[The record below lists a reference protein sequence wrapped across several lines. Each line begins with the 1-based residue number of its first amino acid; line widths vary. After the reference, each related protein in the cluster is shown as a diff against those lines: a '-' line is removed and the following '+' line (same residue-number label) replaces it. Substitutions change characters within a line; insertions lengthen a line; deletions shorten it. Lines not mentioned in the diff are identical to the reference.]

1 MPPVWSVHPARW
13 VLPVRSTRLRRP
25 VQSSLAGEAQSF
37 TWCVHVRPRLLD
49 APRRGGEV
57 EVPGVVLAPVCNNQ
71 FVNSRETCPNLHPIS
86 YSTGRSGVVRWK
98 RPHPFLE
105 RVLVARPARPSIP
118 MRRALTLAS
127 RRVAAFESR
136 PPPCSSAVAWRPAS
150 HHRSCASSSKGVQT
164 GPDASR
170 GYNVSE
176 YSGLWRTLNEL
187 EPEWPSSQTVAVV
200 GPIGDGFAAS
210 ALACAHYVV
219 GMEGATV
226 VSTQPRSR
234 WQSVRLQVVCRSPDD
249 VCELH
254 SRLRALEG
262 VRAVV

>member
-1 MPPVWSVHPARW
+1 M
-13 VLPVRSTRLRRP
+13 
-25 VQSSLAGEAQSF
+25 
-37 TWCVHVRPRLLD
+37 
-49 APRRGGEV
+49 
-57 EVPGVVLAPVCNNQ
+57 LAPVLQ
-71 FVNSRETCPNLHPIS
+71 HVANSCKIRFFTPF
-86 YSTGRSGVVRWK
+86 GVVRWK
-98 RPHPFLE
+98 RPHPFL
-105 RVLVARPARPSIP
+105 ACSWRPARPSIP
-118 MRRALTLAS
+118 MRRALSLAS

-136 PPPCSSAVAWRPAS
+136 PPSCSSAVAWRPAS

-210 ALACAHYVV
+210 ALACAHDVV

>member
-1 MPPVWSVHPARW
+1 MPSEV
-13 VLPVRSTRLRRP
+13 
-25 VQSSLAGEAQSF
+25 SLAPPQEI
-37 TWCVHVRPRLLD
+37 LL
-49 APRRGGEV
+49 
-57 EVPGVVLAPVCNNQ
+57 VLAHVAGRWETTGLAQHMCDASPLVLSACSWRPGGPAVPSGSPV
-71 FVNSRETCPNLHPIS
+71 
-86 YSTGRSGVVRWK
+86 
-98 RPHPFLE
+98 
-105 RVLVARPARPSIP
+105 P
-118 MRRALTLAS
+118 MRRALTLVS

-136 PPPCSSAVAWRPAS
+136 PPSAGALAWRPAS
-150 HHRSCASSSKGVQT
+150 HYRSCASSSKGVQT

-187 EPEWPSSQTVAVV
+187 EPEWPSRQTVAVV

-210 ALACAHYVV
+210 ALACAHDVV
-219 GMEGATV
+219 GREAATV

>member
-1 MPPVWSVHPARW
+1 MPSLSGASLPAASLFGFAAAPGRPLQT
-13 VLPVRSTRLRRP
+13 VERACGGRPGRP
-25 VQSSLAGEAQSF
+25 VGS
-37 TWCVHVRPRLLD
+37 
-49 APRRGGEV
+49 
-57 EVPGVVLAPVCNNQ
+57 PV
-71 FVNSRETCPNLHPIS
+71 
-86 YSTGRSGVVRWK
+86 
-98 RPHPFLE
+98 
-105 RVLVARPARPSIP
+105 P
-118 MRRALTLAS
+118 MRRALTLVS

-136 PPPCSSAVAWRPAS
+136 PPSSGAVAWRPAS

-187 EPEWPSSQTVAVV
+187 EPEWPSRQTVAVV

-210 ALACAHYVV
+210 ALACAHDVV
-219 GMEGATV
+219 GSEAATV

>member
-1 MPPVWSVHPARW
+1 MP
-13 VLPVRSTRLRRP
+13 
-25 VQSSLAGEAQSF
+25 
-37 TWCVHVRPRLLD
+37 
-49 APRRGGEV
+49 
-57 EVPGVVLAPVCNNQ
+57 
-71 FVNSRETCPNLHPIS
+71 
-86 YSTGRSGVVRWK
+86 
-98 RPHPFLE
+98 LE
-105 RVLVARPARPSIP
+105 RVLVAAAVPPSNGSPVP
-118 MRRALTLAS
+118 MRRALTLVS

-136 PPPCSSAVAWRPAS
+136 PPSCSGAVAWRPAS

-187 EPEWPSSQTVAVV
+187 EPEWPSRQTVAVV

-210 ALACAHYVV
+210 ALACAHDVV
-219 GMEGATV
+219 GREAATV

-254 SRLRALEG
+254 SRLRGLEG

>member
-1 MPPVWSVHPARW
+1 MLARPVTCLLKLRLVPPYL
-13 VLPVRSTRLRRP
+13 VLPYL
-25 VQSSLAGEAQSF
+25 
-37 TWCVHVRPRLLD
+37 
-49 APRRGGEV
+49 
-57 EVPGVVLAPVCNNQ
+57 
-71 FVNSRETCPNLHPIS
+71 
-86 YSTGRSGVVRWK
+86 VRWGV
-98 RPHPFLE
+98 E
-105 RVLVARPARPSIP
+105 RVLVAAAGPAVPSGSPVP
-118 MRRALTLAS
+118 MRRALTLVS

-136 PPPCSSAVAWRPAS
+136 PPSCSGAVAWRPAS

-187 EPEWPSSQTVAVV
+187 EPEWPSRQTVAVV

-210 ALACAHYVV
+210 ALACAHDVV
-219 GMEGATV
+219 GSEAATV

>member
-1 MPPVWSVHPARW
+1 MAAAGPAVPSGSPV
-13 VLPVRSTRLRRP
+13 
-25 VQSSLAGEAQSF
+25 
-37 TWCVHVRPRLLD
+37 
-49 APRRGGEV
+49 
-57 EVPGVVLAPVCNNQ
+57 
-71 FVNSRETCPNLHPIS
+71 
-86 YSTGRSGVVRWK
+86 
-98 RPHPFLE
+98 
-105 RVLVARPARPSIP
+105 P
-118 MRRALTLAS
+118 MRRALTLVS

-136 PPPCSSAVAWRPAS
+136 PPSAGALAWRPAS
-150 HHRSCASSSKGVQT
+150 HYRSCASSSKGVQT

-187 EPEWPSSQTVAVV
+187 EPEWPSRQTVAVV

-210 ALACAHYVV
+210 ALACAHDVV
-219 GMEGATV
+219 GSEAATV

>member
-1 MPPVWSVHPARW
+1 M
-13 VLPVRSTRLRRP
+13 
-25 VQSSLAGEAQSF
+25 
-37 TWCVHVRPRLLD
+37 
-49 APRRGGEV
+49 
-57 EVPGVVLAPVCNNQ
+57 
-71 FVNSRETCPNLHPIS
+71 
-86 YSTGRSGVVRWK
+86 
-98 RPHPFLE
+98 
-105 RVLVARPARPSIP
+105 
-118 MRRALTLAS
+118 
-127 RRVAAFESR
+127 
-136 PPPCSSAVAWRPAS
+136 
-150 HHRSCASSSKGVQT
+150 QT

-210 ALACAHYVV
+210 ALACAHDVV
-219 GMEGATV
+219 GSEAATM